1 MIPSRQY
8 LWPLI
13 LCAIATIS
21 SRALCATDVPETV
34 ATELHAAQTAYD
46 QGVESARTDPTAAQ
60 KYFAQAANGF
70 DKVVKSGVTNGKL
83 LYNLGNAQ
91 VQAKQIGSGI
101 GSYLQAQRIMPG
113 DSQLQSNLAHA
124 RSLVKDR
131 FDSGGGILMEDVSD
145 WWHLIS
151 FNSRLTLAGIF
162 WIAAWSIAAF
172 LLHQPAAARH
182 ETARVLVRR
191 AAWGLAICGV
201 FLARPWSAISPPRSC
216 GPKASPPATA
226 SWCAKAMATAL
237 IRNSPSH
244 FLKALNFACC
254 NGAQVGFLFA
264 LAMGNLAG
272 SPQRKPPRREPWTCV
287 ERARAACPHKKCSL
301 TRFTSSV
308 ILAFPSSR
316 RGA

>member
-172 LLHQPAAARH
+172 LLHQPTAARH

-191 AAWGLAICGV
+191 AAWGLAMCGV
-201 FLARPWSAISPPRSC
+201 ILGATVLSDITAAQLWPQGVTTSDGVMVRKGNGDGFDPQFAEPLSQGVEFRVLQRRPGWL
-216 GPKASPPATA
+216 
-226 SWCAKAMATAL
+226 L
-237 IRNSPSH
+237 IRLGDGKSGWIS
-244 FLKALNFACC
+244 ATQATT
-254 NGAQVGFLFA
+254 A
-264 LAMGNLAG
+264 
-272 SPQRKPPRREPWTCV
+272 
-287 ERARAACPHKKCSL
+287 
-301 TRFTSSV
+301 
-308 ILAFPSSR
+308 
-316 RGA
+316 

>member
-13 LCAIATIS
+13 LCAIATLS
-21 SRALCATDVPETV
+21 SRALCATDVQDTV
-34 ATELHAAQTAYD
+34 ATELQAAQTAYD
-46 QGVESARTDPTAAQ
+46 QGVESARTDPAAAQ

-124 RSLVKDR
+124 RTLVKDR

-191 AAWGLAICGV
+191 AAWGLAMCGV
-201 FLARPWSAISPPRSC
+201 ILGATVVSDITAAQLWPQGVTTSDGVMVRKGNGDGFDPQFAEPLSQGVEFRVLQRRPGWL
-216 GPKASPPATA
+216 
-226 SWCAKAMATAL
+226 L
-237 IRNSPSH
+237 IRLGDGKSGWIS
-244 FLKALNFACC
+244 ATQATT
-254 NGAQVGFLFA
+254 A
-264 LAMGNLAG
+264 
-272 SPQRKPPRREPWTCV
+272 
-287 ERARAACPHKKCSL
+287 
-301 TRFTSSV
+301 
-308 ILAFPSSR
+308 
-316 RGA
+316 

>member
-21 SRALCATDVPETV
+21 SRALCATDVQDTV
-34 ATELHAAQTAYD
+34 ATELQAAQTAYD
-46 QGVESARTDPTAAQ
+46 QGVESARTDSAAAQ

-182 ETARVLVRR
+182 ENTRVLVRR
-191 AAWGLAICGV
+191 IAWGLAMCGV
-201 FLARPWSAISPPRSC
+201 ILGATVVSDITAAQLWPQGVTTSDGVMVRKGNGDGFDPQFAEPLSQGVEFRVLQRRPGWL
-216 GPKASPPATA
+216 
-226 SWCAKAMATAL
+226 L
-237 IRNSPSH
+237 IRLGDGKSGWIS
-244 FLKALNFACC
+244 ATQATT
-254 NGAQVGFLFA
+254 A
-264 LAMGNLAG
+264 
-272 SPQRKPPRREPWTCV
+272 
-287 ERARAACPHKKCSL
+287 
-301 TRFTSSV
+301 
-308 ILAFPSSR
+308 
-316 RGA
+316 

>member
-13 LCAIATIS
+13 LCAIATLS
-21 SRALCATDVPETV
+21 SRALCATDMQDTV
-34 ATELHAAQTAYD
+34 ATELQAAQTAYD
-46 QGVESARTDPTAAQ
+46 QGIESARTDPAAAQ

-70 DKVVKSGVTNGKL
+70 DKVVKSGVSNGKL

-124 RSLVKDR
+124 RTLVKDR

-151 FNSRLTLAGIF
+151 FNSRLTLAGMF

-172 LLHQPAAARH
+172 LLHQPTAARH

-191 AAWGLAICGV
+191 TAWGLAMCGV
-201 FLARPWSAISPPRSC
+201 ILGATVLSDITAAQLWPQGVTTSDGVMVRKGNGDGFDPQFAEPLSQGVEFRVLQRRPGWL
-216 GPKASPPATA
+216 
-226 SWCAKAMATAL
+226 L
-237 IRNSPSH
+237 IRLGDGKSGWIS
-244 FLKALNFACC
+244 ATQATT
-254 NGAQVGFLFA
+254 A
-264 LAMGNLAG
+264 
-272 SPQRKPPRREPWTCV
+272 
-287 ERARAACPHKKCSL
+287 
-301 TRFTSSV
+301 
-308 ILAFPSSR
+308 
-316 RGA
+316 

>member
-1 MIPSRQY
+1 MIPWRQY

-13 LCAIATIS
+13 LCAIATTS
-21 SRALCATDVPETV
+21 SRALCATDAQDTI
-34 ATELHAAQTAYD
+34 ATELQAAQTAYD
-46 QGVESARTDPTAAQ
+46 QGVESARTDPAAAQ

-124 RSLVKDR
+124 RTLVKDR

-191 AAWGLAICGV
+191 AAWGLAMCGV
-201 FLARPWSAISPPRSC
+201 ILGATVVSDITAAQLWPQGVTTSDGVMVRKGNGDGFDPQFAEPLSQGVEFRVLQRRPGWL
-216 GPKASPPATA
+216 
-226 SWCAKAMATAL
+226 L
-237 IRNSPSH
+237 IRLGDGKSGWIS
-244 FLKALNFACC
+244 ATQATT
-254 NGAQVGFLFA
+254 A
-264 LAMGNLAG
+264 
-272 SPQRKPPRREPWTCV
+272 
-287 ERARAACPHKKCSL
+287 
-301 TRFTSSV
+301 
-308 ILAFPSSR
+308 
-316 RGA
+316 

>member
-13 LCAIATIS
+13 LCAIATLS
-21 SRALCATDVPETV
+21 SRALCATDVQDTV
-34 ATELHAAQTAYD
+34 ATELQAAQTAYD
-46 QGVESARTDPTAAQ
+46 QGVESARTDPAAAQ

-124 RSLVKDR
+124 RTLVKDR

-151 FNSRLTLAGIF
+151 FNSRLTLAGMF

-172 LLHQPAAARH
+172 LLHQPTAARH

-191 AAWGLAICGV
+191 AAWGLAMCGV
-201 FLARPWSAISPPRSC
+201 ILGATVVSDITAAQLWPQGVTTSDGVMVRKGNGDGFDPQFAEPLSQGVEFRVLQRRPGWL
-216 GPKASPPATA
+216 
-226 SWCAKAMATAL
+226 L
-237 IRNSPSH
+237 IRLGDGKSGWIS
-244 FLKALNFACC
+244 ATQATT
-254 NGAQVGFLFA
+254 A
-264 LAMGNLAG
+264 
-272 SPQRKPPRREPWTCV
+272 
-287 ERARAACPHKKCSL
+287 
-301 TRFTSSV
+301 
-308 ILAFPSSR
+308 
-316 RGA
+316 

>member
-13 LCAIATIS
+13 LCAIATLS
-21 SRALCATDVPETV
+21 SRALCATDVQDTV
-34 ATELHAAQTAYD
+34 ATELQAAQTAYD
-46 QGVESARTDPTAAQ
+46 QGVESARTDPAAAQ

-124 RSLVKDR
+124 RTLVKDR

-151 FNSRLTLAGIF
+151 FNSRLTLAGMF

-172 LLHQPAAARH
+172 LLHQPTAARH

-201 FLARPWSAISPPRSC
+201 ILGATVVSDITAAQLWPQGVTTSDGVMVRKGNGDGFDPQFAEPLSQGVEFRVLQRRPGWL
-216 GPKASPPATA
+216 
-226 SWCAKAMATAL
+226 L
-237 IRNSPSH
+237 IRLGDGKSGWIS
-244 FLKALNFACC
+244 ATQATT
-254 NGAQVGFLFA
+254 A
-264 LAMGNLAG
+264 
-272 SPQRKPPRREPWTCV
+272 
-287 ERARAACPHKKCSL
+287 
-301 TRFTSSV
+301 
-308 ILAFPSSR
+308 
-316 RGA
+316 

>member
-13 LCAIATIS
+13 LCAIATMS
-21 SRALCATDVPETV
+21 SRALCATDVQDTV
-34 ATELHAAQTAYD
+34 ATELQAAQTAYD
-46 QGVESARTDPTAAQ
+46 QGVESARTDSAAAQ

-151 FNSRLTLAGIF
+151 FNSRLTLSGIF

-191 AAWGLAICGV
+191 AAWGLAMCGV
-201 FLARPWSAISPPRSC
+201 ILGATVVSDITAAQLWAQGVTTSDGVMVRKGNGDGFDPQFAEPLSQGVEFRVLQRRPGWL
-216 GPKASPPATA
+216 
-226 SWCAKAMATAL
+226 L
-237 IRNSPSH
+237 IRLGDGKSGWIS
-244 FLKALNFACC
+244 ATQATT
-254 NGAQVGFLFA
+254 A
-264 LAMGNLAG
+264 
-272 SPQRKPPRREPWTCV
+272 
-287 ERARAACPHKKCSL
+287 
-301 TRFTSSV
+301 
-308 ILAFPSSR
+308 
-316 RGA
+316 

>member
-13 LCAIATIS
+13 LCAITTIS
-21 SRALCATDVPETV
+21 SRALCATDAQDTI
-34 ATELHAAQTAYD
+34 ATELQAAQTAYD
-46 QGVESARTDPTAAQ
+46 QGVESARTDPAAAQ
-60 KYFAQAANGF
+60 KYFAQAAKGF
-70 DKVVKSGVTNGKL
+70 DKVVKSGVSNGKL

-124 RSLVKDR
+124 RTLVKDR

-151 FNSRLTLAGIF
+151 FNSRLTLAGMF

-201 FLARPWSAISPPRSC
+201 ILGATVVSDITAAQLWPQGVTTSDGVMVRKGNGDGFDPQFAEPLSQGVEFRVLQRRPGWL
-216 GPKASPPATA
+216 
-226 SWCAKAMATAL
+226 L
-237 IRNSPSH
+237 IRLGDGKSGWIS
-244 FLKALNFACC
+244 ATQATT
-254 NGAQVGFLFA
+254 A
-264 LAMGNLAG
+264 
-272 SPQRKPPRREPWTCV
+272 
-287 ERARAACPHKKCSL
+287 
-301 TRFTSSV
+301 
-308 ILAFPSSR
+308 
-316 RGA
+316 

>member
-13 LCAIATIS
+13 LCAITTMS
-21 SRALCATDVPETV
+21 SRALCATDAQDTV
-34 ATELHAAQTAYD
+34 ATELQAAQTAYD
-46 QGVESARTDPTAAQ
+46 QGVESARTDPAAAQ

-70 DKVVKSGVTNGKL
+70 DKVVKSGVSNGKL

-124 RSLVKDR
+124 RTLVKDR

-151 FNSRLTLAGIF
+151 FNSRLTLAGMF
-162 WIAAWSIAAF
+162 WIAAWSISAF
-172 LLHQPAAARH
+172 LLHQPTAARH

-191 AAWGLAICGV
+191 AAWGLAMCGV
-201 FLARPWSAISPPRSC
+201 ILGATVLSDITAAQLWPQGVTTSDGVMVRKGNGDGFDPQFAEPLSQGVEFRVLQRRPGWL
-216 GPKASPPATA
+216 
-226 SWCAKAMATAL
+226 L
-237 IRNSPSH
+237 IRLGDGKSGWIS
-244 FLKALNFACC
+244 ATQATT
-254 NGAQVGFLFA
+254 A
-264 LAMGNLAG
+264 
-272 SPQRKPPRREPWTCV
+272 
-287 ERARAACPHKKCSL
+287 
-301 TRFTSSV
+301 
-308 ILAFPSSR
+308 
-316 RGA
+316 

>member
-8 LWPLI
+8 LWPLS
-13 LCAIATIS
+13 LCAITTMS
-21 SRALCATDVPETV
+21 SRALCATDAQDTV
-34 ATELHAAQTAYD
+34 ATELQAAQTAYD
-46 QGVESARTDPTAAQ
+46 QGVESARTDPAAAQ

-124 RSLVKDR
+124 RTLVKDR

-191 AAWGLAICGV
+191 AAWGLAMCGV
-201 FLARPWSAISPPRSC
+201 ILGATVVSDITAAQLWPQGVTTSDGVMVRKGNGDGFDPQFAEPLSQGVEFRVLQRRPGWL
-216 GPKASPPATA
+216 
-226 SWCAKAMATAL
+226 L
-237 IRNSPSH
+237 IRLGDGKSGWIS
-244 FLKALNFACC
+244 ATQATT
-254 NGAQVGFLFA
+254 A
-264 LAMGNLAG
+264 
-272 SPQRKPPRREPWTCV
+272 
-287 ERARAACPHKKCSL
+287 
-301 TRFTSSV
+301 
-308 ILAFPSSR
+308 
-316 RGA
+316 

>member
-13 LCAIATIS
+13 LCAIATLS
-21 SRALCATDVPETV
+21 SRALCATDAQDTV
-34 ATELHAAQTAYD
+34 ATELQAAQTAYD
-46 QGVESARTDPTAAQ
+46 QGVESARTDPAAAQ

-91 VQAKQIGSGI
+91 VQAKLIGSGI

-124 RSLVKDR
+124 RTLVKDR

-182 ETARVLVRR
+182 ETARVFVRR
-191 AAWGLAICGV
+191 TAWGFAMCGV
-201 FLARPWSAISPPRSC
+201 ILGATVLSDITAAQLWPQGVTTSDGVMVRKGNGDGFDPQFAEPLSQGVEFRVLQRRPGWL
-216 GPKASPPATA
+216 
-226 SWCAKAMATAL
+226 L
-237 IRNSPSH
+237 IRLGDGKSGWIS
-244 FLKALNFACC
+244 ATQATT
-254 NGAQVGFLFA
+254 A
-264 LAMGNLAG
+264 
-272 SPQRKPPRREPWTCV
+272 
-287 ERARAACPHKKCSL
+287 
-301 TRFTSSV
+301 
-308 ILAFPSSR
+308 
-316 RGA
+316 

>member
-1 MIPSRQY
+1 MIPWRQY

-13 LCAIATIS
+13 LCAIATTS
-21 SRALCATDVPETV
+21 SRALCATDAQDTV
-34 ATELHAAQTAYD
+34 ATELQAAQTAYD
-46 QGVESARTDPTAAQ
+46 QGVESARTDPAAAQ

-124 RSLVKDR
+124 RTLVKDR

-201 FLARPWSAISPPRSC
+201 ILGATVVSDITAAQLWPQGVTTSDGVMVRKGNGDGFDPQFAEPLSQGVEFRVLQQRPGWL
-216 GPKASPPATA
+216 
-226 SWCAKAMATAL
+226 L
-237 IRNSPSH
+237 IRLGDGKTGWIS
-244 FLKALNFACC
+244 ATQATT
-254 NGAQVGFLFA
+254 A
-264 LAMGNLAG
+264 
-272 SPQRKPPRREPWTCV
+272 
-287 ERARAACPHKKCSL
+287 
-301 TRFTSSV
+301 
-308 ILAFPSSR
+308 
-316 RGA
+316 

>member
-13 LCAIATIS
+13 LCAITTIS
-21 SRALCATDVPETV
+21 SRALCATDAQDTI
-34 ATELHAAQTAYD
+34 ATELQAAQTAYD
-46 QGVESARTDPTAAQ
+46 QGVESARTDPAAAQ

-124 RSLVKDR
+124 RTLVKDR

-191 AAWGLAICGV
+191 VAWGLAMCGV
-201 FLARPWSAISPPRSC
+201 ILGATVVSDITAAQLWPQGVTTSDGVMVRKGNGDGFDPQFAEPLSQGVEFRVLQRRPGWL
-216 GPKASPPATA
+216 
-226 SWCAKAMATAL
+226 L
-237 IRNSPSH
+237 IRLGDGKSGWIS
-244 FLKALNFACC
+244 ATQATT
-254 NGAQVGFLFA
+254 A
-264 LAMGNLAG
+264 
-272 SPQRKPPRREPWTCV
+272 
-287 ERARAACPHKKCSL
+287 
-301 TRFTSSV
+301 
-308 ILAFPSSR
+308 
-316 RGA
+316 

>member
-13 LCAIATIS
+13 LCAIATLS
-21 SRALCATDVPETV
+21 SRALCATDVQDTV
-34 ATELHAAQTAYD
+34 ATELQAAQTAYD
-46 QGVESARTDPTAAQ
+46 QGVESARTDPAAAQ

-124 RSLVKDR
+124 RTLVKDR

-151 FNSRLTLAGIF
+151 FNSRLTLAGMF

-201 FLARPWSAISPPRSC
+201 ILGATVVSDITAAQLWPQGVTTSDGVMVRKGNGDGFDPQFAEPLSQGVEFRVLQRRPGWL
-216 GPKASPPATA
+216 
-226 SWCAKAMATAL
+226 L
-237 IRNSPSH
+237 IRLGDGKSGWIS
-244 FLKALNFACC
+244 ATQATT
-254 NGAQVGFLFA
+254 A
-264 LAMGNLAG
+264 
-272 SPQRKPPRREPWTCV
+272 
-287 ERARAACPHKKCSL
+287 
-301 TRFTSSV
+301 
-308 ILAFPSSR
+308 
-316 RGA
+316 

>member
-1 MIPSRQY
+1 MIPWRQY

-13 LCAIATIS
+13 LCAIATLS
-21 SRALCATDVPETV
+21 SRALCATDVQDTV
-34 ATELHAAQTAYD
+34 ATELQAAQTAYD
-46 QGVESARTDPTAAQ
+46 QGVESARTDPAAAQ

-124 RSLVKDR
+124 RTLVKDR

-191 AAWGLAICGV
+191 AAWGLAMCGV
-201 FLARPWSAISPPRSC
+201 ILGATVVSDITAAQLWPQGVTTSDGVMVRKGNGDGFDPQFAEPLSQGVEFRVLQRRPGWL
-216 GPKASPPATA
+216 
-226 SWCAKAMATAL
+226 L
-237 IRNSPSH
+237 IRLGDGKSGWIS
-244 FLKALNFACC
+244 ATQATT
-254 NGAQVGFLFA
+254 A
-264 LAMGNLAG
+264 
-272 SPQRKPPRREPWTCV
+272 
-287 ERARAACPHKKCSL
+287 
-301 TRFTSSV
+301 
-308 ILAFPSSR
+308 
-316 RGA
+316 

>member
-21 SRALCATDVPETV
+21 SRALCATDAQDTV
-34 ATELHAAQTAYD
+34 ATELQAAQTAYD
-46 QGVESARTDPTAAQ
+46 QGVESARTDPAAAQ

-124 RSLVKDR
+124 RTLVKDR

-151 FNSRLTLAGIF
+151 FNSRLTLAGMF
-162 WIAAWSIAAF
+162 WIAAWSISAF
-172 LLHQPAAARH
+172 LLHQPTAARH

-191 AAWGLAICGV
+191 AAWGLAMCGV
-201 FLARPWSAISPPRSC
+201 ILGATVVSDITAAQLWPQGVTTSDGVMVRKGNGDGFDPQFAEPLSQGVEFRVLQRRPGWL
-216 GPKASPPATA
+216 
-226 SWCAKAMATAL
+226 L
-237 IRNSPSH
+237 IRLGDGKSGWIS
-244 FLKALNFACC
+244 ATQATT
-254 NGAQVGFLFA
+254 A
-264 LAMGNLAG
+264 
-272 SPQRKPPRREPWTCV
+272 
-287 ERARAACPHKKCSL
+287 
-301 TRFTSSV
+301 
-308 ILAFPSSR
+308 
-316 RGA
+316 

>member
-13 LCAIATIS
+13 LCAITTIS
-21 SRALCATDVPETV
+21 SRALCATDAQDTI
-34 ATELHAAQTAYD
+34 ATELQAAQTAYD
-46 QGVESARTDPTAAQ
+46 QGVESARTDPAAAQ

-124 RSLVKDR
+124 RTLVKDR

-151 FNSRLTLAGIF
+151 FNSRLTLAGMF

-172 LLHQPAAARH
+172 LLHQPTAARH

-201 FLARPWSAISPPRSC
+201 ILGATVVSDITAAQLWPQGVTTSDGVMVRKGNGDGFDPQFAEPLSQGVEFRVLQQRPGWL
-216 GPKASPPATA
+216 
-226 SWCAKAMATAL
+226 L
-237 IRNSPSH
+237 IRLGDGKTGWIS
-244 FLKALNFACC
+244 ATQATT
-254 NGAQVGFLFA
+254 A
-264 LAMGNLAG
+264 
-272 SPQRKPPRREPWTCV
+272 
-287 ERARAACPHKKCSL
+287 
-301 TRFTSSV
+301 
-308 ILAFPSSR
+308 
-316 RGA
+316 

>member
-13 LCAIATIS
+13 LCAIATLS
-21 SRALCATDVPETV
+21 SRALCATDVQDTV
-34 ATELHAAQTAYD
+34 ATELQAAQTAYD
-46 QGVESARTDPTAAQ
+46 QGVESARTDPAAAQ

-124 RSLVKDR
+124 RTLVKDR

-191 AAWGLAICGV
+191 TAWGLAICGV
-201 FLARPWSAISPPRSC
+201 ILGATVVSDITAAQLWPQGVTTSDGVMVRKGNGDGFDPQFAEPLSQGVEFRVLQRRPGWL
-216 GPKASPPATA
+216 
-226 SWCAKAMATAL
+226 L
-237 IRNSPSH
+237 IRLGDGKSGWIS
-244 FLKALNFACC
+244 ATQATT
-254 NGAQVGFLFA
+254 A
-264 LAMGNLAG
+264 
-272 SPQRKPPRREPWTCV
+272 
-287 ERARAACPHKKCSL
+287 
-301 TRFTSSV
+301 
-308 ILAFPSSR
+308 
-316 RGA
+316 

>member
-13 LCAIATIS
+13 FCAIATLS
-21 SRALCATDVPETV
+21 SRALCATDAQDTV
-34 ATELHAAQTAYD
+34 ATELQAAQTAYD
-46 QGVESARTDPTAAQ
+46 QGVESARTDPAAAQ

-70 DKVVKSGVTNGKL
+70 DKVVKSGVSNGKL

-124 RSLVKDR
+124 RTLVKDR

-151 FNSRLTLAGIF
+151 FNSRLTLAGMF
-162 WIAAWSIAAF
+162 WIAAWVIAAF
-172 LLHQPAAARH
+172 LLHQPTAARH

-191 AAWGLAICGV
+191 AAWGLAMCGV
-201 FLARPWSAISPPRSC
+201 ILGATVVSDITAAQLWPQGVTTSDGVMVRKGNGDGFDPQFAEPLSQGVEFRVLQRRPGWL
-216 GPKASPPATA
+216 
-226 SWCAKAMATAL
+226 L
-237 IRNSPSH
+237 IRLGDGKSGWIS
-244 FLKALNFACC
+244 ATQATT
-254 NGAQVGFLFA
+254 A
-264 LAMGNLAG
+264 
-272 SPQRKPPRREPWTCV
+272 
-287 ERARAACPHKKCSL
+287 
-301 TRFTSSV
+301 
-308 ILAFPSSR
+308 
-316 RGA
+316 

>member
-13 LCAIATIS
+13 LCAITTIS
-21 SRALCATDVPETV
+21 SRALCATDAQDTI
-34 ATELHAAQTAYD
+34 ATELQAAQTAYD
-46 QGVESARTDPTAAQ
+46 QGVESARTDPAAAQ

-124 RSLVKDR
+124 RTLVKDR

-151 FNSRLTLAGIF
+151 FNSRLTLAGMF

-172 LLHQPAAARH
+172 LLHQPTAARH

-201 FLARPWSAISPPRSC
+201 ILGATVVSDITAAQLWPQGVTTSDGVMVRKGNGDGFDPQFAEPLSQGVEFRVLQRRPGWL
-216 GPKASPPATA
+216 
-226 SWCAKAMATAL
+226 L
-237 IRNSPSH
+237 IRLGDGKSGWIS
-244 FLKALNFACC
+244 ATQATT
-254 NGAQVGFLFA
+254 A
-264 LAMGNLAG
+264 
-272 SPQRKPPRREPWTCV
+272 
-287 ERARAACPHKKCSL
+287 
-301 TRFTSSV
+301 
-308 ILAFPSSR
+308 
-316 RGA
+316 

>member
-21 SRALCATDVPETV
+21 SRALCATDAQDTI
-34 ATELHAAQTAYD
+34 ATELQAAQTAYD
-46 QGVESARTDPTAAQ
+46 QGVESARTDPAAAQ

-124 RSLVKDR
+124 RTLVKDR

-151 FNSRLTLAGIF
+151 FNSRLTLAGMF

-172 LLHQPAAARH
+172 LLHQPTAARH

-201 FLARPWSAISPPRSC
+201 ILGATVVSDITAAQLWPQGVTTSDGVMVRKGNGDGFDPQFAEPLSQGVEFRVLQRRPGWL
-216 GPKASPPATA
+216 
-226 SWCAKAMATAL
+226 L
-237 IRNSPSH
+237 IRLGDGKSGWIS
-244 FLKALNFACC
+244 ATQATT
-254 NGAQVGFLFA
+254 A
-264 LAMGNLAG
+264 
-272 SPQRKPPRREPWTCV
+272 
-287 ERARAACPHKKCSL
+287 
-301 TRFTSSV
+301 
-308 ILAFPSSR
+308 
-316 RGA
+316 

>member
-1 MIPSRQY
+1 MIPWRQY

-13 LCAIATIS
+13 LCAIATTS
-21 SRALCATDVPETV
+21 SRALCATDAQDTV
-34 ATELHAAQTAYD
+34 ATELQAAQTAYD
-46 QGVESARTDPTAAQ
+46 QGVESARTDPAAAQ

-124 RSLVKDR
+124 RTLVKDR

-191 AAWGLAICGV
+191 AAWGLAMCGV
-201 FLARPWSAISPPRSC
+201 ILGATVVSDITAAQLWPQGVTTSDGVMVRKGNGDGFDPQFAEPLSQGVEFRVLQRRPGWL
-216 GPKASPPATA
+216 
-226 SWCAKAMATAL
+226 L
-237 IRNSPSH
+237 IRLGDGKSGWIS
-244 FLKALNFACC
+244 ATQATT
-254 NGAQVGFLFA
+254 A
-264 LAMGNLAG
+264 
-272 SPQRKPPRREPWTCV
+272 
-287 ERARAACPHKKCSL
+287 
-301 TRFTSSV
+301 
-308 ILAFPSSR
+308 
-316 RGA
+316 

>member
-13 LCAIATIS
+13 LCAITTMS
-21 SRALCATDVPETV
+21 SRALCATDAQDTV
-34 ATELHAAQTAYD
+34 ATELQAAQTAYD
-46 QGVESARTDPTAAQ
+46 QGVESARTDPAAAQ

-124 RSLVKDR
+124 RTLVKDR

-151 FNSRLTLAGIF
+151 FNSRLTLAGMF

-172 LLHQPAAARH
+172 LLHQPTAARH

-191 AAWGLAICGV
+191 AAWGLAMCGV
-201 FLARPWSAISPPRSC
+201 ILGATVVSDITAAQLWPQGVTTSDGVIVRKGNGDGFDPQFAEPLSQGVEFRVLQRRPGWL
-216 GPKASPPATA
+216 
-226 SWCAKAMATAL
+226 L
-237 IRNSPSH
+237 IRLGDGKSGWIS
-244 FLKALNFACC
+244 ATQATT
-254 NGAQVGFLFA
+254 A
-264 LAMGNLAG
+264 
-272 SPQRKPPRREPWTCV
+272 
-287 ERARAACPHKKCSL
+287 
-301 TRFTSSV
+301 
-308 ILAFPSSR
+308 
-316 RGA
+316 

>member
-13 LCAIATIS
+13 LCAIATLS
-21 SRALCATDVPETV
+21 SRALCATDVQDTV
-34 ATELHAAQTAYD
+34 ATELQAAQTAYD
-46 QGVESARTDPTAAQ
+46 QGVESARTDPAAAQ

-151 FNSRLTLAGIF
+151 FNSRLTLAGMF

-201 FLARPWSAISPPRSC
+201 ILGATVVSDITAAQLWPQGVTTSDGVMVRKGNGDGFDPQFAEPLSQGVEFRVLQRRPGWL
-216 GPKASPPATA
+216 
-226 SWCAKAMATAL
+226 L
-237 IRNSPSH
+237 IRLGDGKSGWIS
-244 FLKALNFACC
+244 ATQATT
-254 NGAQVGFLFA
+254 A
-264 LAMGNLAG
+264 
-272 SPQRKPPRREPWTCV
+272 
-287 ERARAACPHKKCSL
+287 
-301 TRFTSSV
+301 
-308 ILAFPSSR
+308 
-316 RGA
+316 

>member
-8 LWPLI
+8 IWPLI
-13 LCAIATIS
+13 LCAITTMS
-21 SRALCATDVPETV
+21 SRALCATDVQDTV
-34 ATELHAAQTAYD
+34 ATELQAAQTAYD
-46 QGVESARTDPTAAQ
+46 QGVESARTDSAAAQ

-124 RSLVKDR
+124 RTLVKDR

-191 AAWGLAICGV
+191 AAWGLAMCGV
-201 FLARPWSAISPPRSC
+201 ILGATVLSDITAAQLWPQGVTTSDGVMVRKGNGDGFDPQFAEPLSQGVEFRVLQRRPGWL
-216 GPKASPPATA
+216 
-226 SWCAKAMATAL
+226 L
-237 IRNSPSH
+237 IRLGDGKSGWIS
-244 FLKALNFACC
+244 ATQATT
-254 NGAQVGFLFA
+254 A
-264 LAMGNLAG
+264 
-272 SPQRKPPRREPWTCV
+272 
-287 ERARAACPHKKCSL
+287 
-301 TRFTSSV
+301 
-308 ILAFPSSR
+308 
-316 RGA
+316 

>member
-13 LCAIATIS
+13 LCAIATLS
-21 SRALCATDVPETV
+21 SRALCATDVQDTV
-34 ATELHAAQTAYD
+34 ATELQAAQTAYD
-46 QGVESARTDPTAAQ
+46 QGVESARTDPAAAQ

-124 RSLVKDR
+124 RTLVKDR

-151 FNSRLTLAGIF
+151 FNSRLTLAGMF

-172 LLHQPAAARH
+172 LLHQPTAARH

-191 AAWGLAICGV
+191 AAWGLAMCGV
-201 FLARPWSAISPPRSC
+201 ILGATVLSDITAAQLWPQGVTTSDGVMVRKGNGDGFDPQFAEPLSQGVEFRVLQRRPGWL
-216 GPKASPPATA
+216 
-226 SWCAKAMATAL
+226 L
-237 IRNSPSH
+237 IRLGDGKSGWIS
-244 FLKALNFACC
+244 ATQATT
-254 NGAQVGFLFA
+254 A
-264 LAMGNLAG
+264 
-272 SPQRKPPRREPWTCV
+272 
-287 ERARAACPHKKCSL
+287 
-301 TRFTSSV
+301 
-308 ILAFPSSR
+308 
-316 RGA
+316 

>member
-13 LCAIATIS
+13 LCAIATMS
-21 SRALCATDVPETV
+21 SRALCATDVQDTV
-34 ATELHAAQTAYD
+34 ATELQAAQTAYD
-46 QGVESARTDPTAAQ
+46 QGVESARTDSAAAQ

-124 RSLVKDR
+124 RTLVKDR

-151 FNSRLTLAGIF
+151 FNSRLTLAGMF

-172 LLHQPAAARH
+172 LLHQPTAARH

-191 AAWGLAICGV
+191 AAWGLAMCGV
-201 FLARPWSAISPPRSC
+201 ILGATVVSDITAAQLWPQGVTTSDGVMVRKGNGDGFDPQFAEPLSQGVEFRVLQRRPGWL
-216 GPKASPPATA
+216 
-226 SWCAKAMATAL
+226 L
-237 IRNSPSH
+237 IRLGDGKSGWIS
-244 FLKALNFACC
+244 ATQAIT
-254 NGAQVGFLFA
+254 A
-264 LAMGNLAG
+264 
-272 SPQRKPPRREPWTCV
+272 
-287 ERARAACPHKKCSL
+287 
-301 TRFTSSV
+301 
-308 ILAFPSSR
+308 
-316 RGA
+316 

>member
-13 LCAIATIS
+13 LCAIATLS
-21 SRALCATDVPETV
+21 SRALCATDMQDTV
-34 ATELHAAQTAYD
+34 ATELQAAQTAYD
-46 QGVESARTDPTAAQ
+46 QGIESARTDPAAAQ

-124 RSLVKDR
+124 RTLVKDR

-151 FNSRLTLAGIF
+151 FNSRLTLAGMF

-172 LLHQPAAARH
+172 LLHQPTAARH

-201 FLARPWSAISPPRSC
+201 ILGATVVSDITAAQLWPQGVTTSDGVMVRKGNGDGFDPQFAEPLSQGVEFRVLQRRPGWL
-216 GPKASPPATA
+216 
-226 SWCAKAMATAL
+226 L
-237 IRNSPSH
+237 IRLGDGKSGWIS
-244 FLKALNFACC
+244 ATQATT
-254 NGAQVGFLFA
+254 A
-264 LAMGNLAG
+264 
-272 SPQRKPPRREPWTCV
+272 
-287 ERARAACPHKKCSL
+287 
-301 TRFTSSV
+301 
-308 ILAFPSSR
+308 
-316 RGA
+316 

>member
-21 SRALCATDVPETV
+21 SRALCATDAQDTV
-34 ATELHAAQTAYD
+34 ATELQAAQTAYD
-46 QGVESARTDPTAAQ
+46 QGVESARTDPAAAQ

-124 RSLVKDR
+124 RTLVKDR

-191 AAWGLAICGV
+191 AAWGLAMCGV
-201 FLARPWSAISPPRSC
+201 ILGATVVSDITAAQLWPQGVTTSDGVMVRKGNGDGFDPQFAEPLSQGVEFRVLQRRPGWL
-216 GPKASPPATA
+216 
-226 SWCAKAMATAL
+226 L
-237 IRNSPSH
+237 IRLGDGKSGWIS
-244 FLKALNFACC
+244 ATQATT
-254 NGAQVGFLFA
+254 A
-264 LAMGNLAG
+264 
-272 SPQRKPPRREPWTCV
+272 
-287 ERARAACPHKKCSL
+287 
-301 TRFTSSV
+301 
-308 ILAFPSSR
+308 
-316 RGA
+316 

>member
-13 LCAIATIS
+13 LCAIATLS
-21 SRALCATDVPETV
+21 SRALCATDVQDTV
-34 ATELHAAQTAYD
+34 ATELQAAQTAYD
-46 QGVESARTDPTAAQ
+46 QGVESARTDPAAAQ

-172 LLHQPAAARH
+172 LLHQPTAARH

-191 AAWGLAICGV
+191 AAWGLAMCGV
-201 FLARPWSAISPPRSC
+201 ILGATVLSDITAAQLWPQGVTTSDGVMVRKGNGDGFDPQFAEPLSQGVEFRVLQRRPGWL
-216 GPKASPPATA
+216 
-226 SWCAKAMATAL
+226 L
-237 IRNSPSH
+237 IRLGDGKSGWIS
-244 FLKALNFACC
+244 ATQATT
-254 NGAQVGFLFA
+254 A
-264 LAMGNLAG
+264 
-272 SPQRKPPRREPWTCV
+272 
-287 ERARAACPHKKCSL
+287 
-301 TRFTSSV
+301 
-308 ILAFPSSR
+308 
-316 RGA
+316 

>member
-13 LCAIATIS
+13 LCAIATLS
-21 SRALCATDVPETV
+21 SRALCATDVQDTV
-34 ATELHAAQTAYD
+34 ATELQAAQTAYD
-46 QGVESARTDPTAAQ
+46 QGVESARTDPAAAQ

-201 FLARPWSAISPPRSC
+201 ILGATVVSDITAAQLWPQGVTTSDGVMVRKGNGDGFDPQFAEPLSQGVEFRVLQRRPGWL
-216 GPKASPPATA
+216 
-226 SWCAKAMATAL
+226 L
-237 IRNSPSH
+237 IRLGDGKSGWIS
-244 FLKALNFACC
+244 ATQATT
-254 NGAQVGFLFA
+254 A
-264 LAMGNLAG
+264 
-272 SPQRKPPRREPWTCV
+272 
-287 ERARAACPHKKCSL
+287 
-301 TRFTSSV
+301 
-308 ILAFPSSR
+308 
-316 RGA
+316 

>member
-13 LCAIATIS
+13 LCAITTIS
-21 SRALCATDVPETV
+21 SRALCATDAQDTI
-34 ATELHAAQTAYD
+34 ATELQAAQTAYD
-46 QGVESARTDPTAAQ
+46 QGIESARTDPAAAQ

-124 RSLVKDR
+124 RTLVKDR

-151 FNSRLTLAGIF
+151 FNSRLTLAGMF

-172 LLHQPAAARH
+172 LLHQPTAARH

-191 AAWGLAICGV
+191 TAWGLAMCGV
-201 FLARPWSAISPPRSC
+201 ILGATVLSDITAAQLWPQGVTTSDGVMVRKGNGDGFDPQFAEPLSQGVEFRVLQRRPGWL
-216 GPKASPPATA
+216 
-226 SWCAKAMATAL
+226 L
-237 IRNSPSH
+237 IRLGDGKSGWIS
-244 FLKALNFACC
+244 ATQATT
-254 NGAQVGFLFA
+254 A
-264 LAMGNLAG
+264 
-272 SPQRKPPRREPWTCV
+272 
-287 ERARAACPHKKCSL
+287 
-301 TRFTSSV
+301 
-308 ILAFPSSR
+308 
-316 RGA
+316 

>member
-13 LCAIATIS
+13 LCAIATLS
-21 SRALCATDVPETV
+21 SRALCATDVQDTV
-34 ATELHAAQTAYD
+34 ATELQAAQTAYD
-46 QGVESARTDPTAAQ
+46 QGVESARTDPAAAQ

-124 RSLVKDR
+124 RTLVKDR

-151 FNSRLTLAGIF
+151 FNSRLTLAGMF

-172 LLHQPAAARH
+172 LLHQPAATRH

-201 FLARPWSAISPPRSC
+201 ILGATVVSDITAAQLWPQGVTTSDGVMVRKGNGDGFDPQFAEPLSQGVEFRVLQRRPGWL
-216 GPKASPPATA
+216 
-226 SWCAKAMATAL
+226 L
-237 IRNSPSH
+237 IRLGDGKSGWIS
-244 FLKALNFACC
+244 ATQATT
-254 NGAQVGFLFA
+254 A
-264 LAMGNLAG
+264 
-272 SPQRKPPRREPWTCV
+272 
-287 ERARAACPHKKCSL
+287 
-301 TRFTSSV
+301 
-308 ILAFPSSR
+308 
-316 RGA
+316 

>member
-13 LCAIATIS
+13 LCAITTIS
-21 SRALCATDVPETV
+21 SRALCATDAQDTI
-34 ATELHAAQTAYD
+34 ATELQAAQTAYD
-46 QGVESARTDPTAAQ
+46 QGVESARTDPAAAQ

-151 FNSRLTLAGIF
+151 FNSRLTLAGMF

-172 LLHQPAAARH
+172 LLHQPTAARH

-191 AAWGLAICGV
+191 TAWGLAICGV
-201 FLARPWSAISPPRSC
+201 ILGATVVSDITAAQLWPQGVTTSDGVMVRKGNGDGFDPQFAEPLSQGVEFRVLQRRPGWL
-216 GPKASPPATA
+216 
-226 SWCAKAMATAL
+226 L
-237 IRNSPSH
+237 IRLGDGKSGWIS
-244 FLKALNFACC
+244 ATQATT
-254 NGAQVGFLFA
+254 A
-264 LAMGNLAG
+264 
-272 SPQRKPPRREPWTCV
+272 
-287 ERARAACPHKKCSL
+287 
-301 TRFTSSV
+301 
-308 ILAFPSSR
+308 
-316 RGA
+316 

>member
-13 LCAIATIS
+13 LCAITTIS
-21 SRALCATDVPETV
+21 SRALCATDAQDTI
-34 ATELHAAQTAYD
+34 ATELQAAQTAYD
-46 QGVESARTDPTAAQ
+46 QGVESARTDSAAAQ

-124 RSLVKDR
+124 RTLVKDR

-151 FNSRLTLAGIF
+151 FNSRLTLAGMF

-172 LLHQPAAARH
+172 LLHQPTAARH

-191 AAWGLAICGV
+191 TAWGLAMCGV
-201 FLARPWSAISPPRSC
+201 ILGATVLSDITAAQLWPQGVTTSDGVMVRKGNGDGFDPQFAEPLSQGVEFRVLQRRPGWL
-216 GPKASPPATA
+216 
-226 SWCAKAMATAL
+226 L
-237 IRNSPSH
+237 IRLGDGKSGWIS
-244 FLKALNFACC
+244 ATQATT
-254 NGAQVGFLFA
+254 A
-264 LAMGNLAG
+264 
-272 SPQRKPPRREPWTCV
+272 
-287 ERARAACPHKKCSL
+287 
-301 TRFTSSV
+301 
-308 ILAFPSSR
+308 
-316 RGA
+316 